1 MLELV
6 GGQCLCCFLV
16 PAGATAS
23 LRVGAAVMRVPQPGT
38 AWVLVSRL
46 IIGGVGLVSI
56 GVLGGVQGREEPCS
70 LLGGVTVSSV
80 LVLLPVLTIL
90 STIAR
95 GASPQ
100 GGIAD
105 ASVLETASP

>member
-1 MLELV
+1 ML
-6 GGQCLCCFLV
+6 
-16 PAGATAS
+16 
-23 LRVGAAVMRVPQPGT
+23 PQPRT
-38 AWVLVSRL
+38 AWVLVSHL
-46 IIGGVGLVSI
+46 ITGGVGLVSI

-70 LLGGVTVSSV
+70 LLEGVTVSRV
-80 LVLLPVLTIL
+80 LTQLPVVTIL

-105 ASVLETASP
+105 ASVRETASP